1 MRKGLLGLLMVSMA
15 GKAWALVPERRRD
28 FDERRPNEYLIL
40 PAVASLP
47 GIGIFVGVLSSFSN
61 IAGSGIDAAVAVAES
76 VDETDISVRVAALR
90 DVPLPLPGM
99 TFDYQYGNIKLGN
112 FQTFLPGRDSPNFTI
127 PITAEFDFQLIR
139 PAIRLFER
147 RFNLTYTLSYF
158 KGFGFDEDGNEFPFS
173 DHNAS
178 GALFLDFTDD
188 VVDPHVGVRL
198 TYETTLAAPKESI
211 LGTSKNTGNIFGD
224 DQEITV
230 ESYEVGMF
238 IPQSEQVVWVWNNR
252 YFQAT
257 GREESDV
264 VISGGSPPLRG
275 YPDGRWRD
283 RYGVFSALEWRY
295 TTETR
300 VELDF
305 ILARGIVQ
313 GLQYALF
320 YEVGQVSPT
329 PGKLLY
335 EDMHQSYGAGVR
347 ALFDAIILRLDV
359 AQSDE
364 GTQVHLTIG
373 QPF

>member
-1 MRKGLLGLLMVSMA
+1 MRKGLLVLLMVSLA

-139 PAIRLFER
+139 PTIRLFER

-230 ESYEVGMF
+230 ESYEVGIF

-347 ALFDAIILRLDV
+347 ALFDAIVLRLDV

>member
-1 MRKGLLGLLMVSMA
+1 MVSLA

-90 DVPLPLPGM
+90 DVPLPVPGM

-139 PAIRLFER
+139 PTIRLFER

-230 ESYEVGMF
+230 ESYEVGIF

-300 VELDF
+300 VDLDF

>member
-1 MRKGLLGLLMVSMA
+1 MRKGLLVLLMVSLA

-61 IAGSGIDAAVAVAES
+61 IAGSGIDAAAAVAES

-139 PAIRLFER
+139 PTIRLFER

-230 ESYEVGMF
+230 ESYEVGIF

-300 VELDF
+300 VDLDF

>member
-1 MRKGLLGLLMVSMA
+1 MRKGLLVLLMVSLA

-139 PAIRLFER
+139 PTIRLFER

-230 ESYEVGMF
+230 ESYEVGIF

-335 EDMHQSYGAGVR
+335 EDMHQTYGAGVR

>member
-1 MRKGLLGLLMVSMA
+1 MRKGLLVLLMVSLA

-139 PAIRLFER
+139 PTIRLFER

-230 ESYEVGMF
+230 ESYEVGIF